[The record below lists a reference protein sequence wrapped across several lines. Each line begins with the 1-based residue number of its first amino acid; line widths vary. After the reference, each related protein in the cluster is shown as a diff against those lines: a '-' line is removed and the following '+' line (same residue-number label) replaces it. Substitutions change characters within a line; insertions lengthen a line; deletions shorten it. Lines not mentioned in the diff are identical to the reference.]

1 MNQVNFRVTD
11 EELAHLKQYC
21 EIRKRQQS
29 EALRELLR
37 KLSINGVLN
46 PID

>member
-1 MNQVNFRVTD
+1 MNQVNFRTTD
-11 EELAHLKQYC
+11 EELAHLKKYC
-21 EIRKRQQS
+21 QLKKRQQS
-29 EALRELLR
+29 EVIRELIR